1 MGVWVSMGILE
12 MRFIMRRRGI
22 FVAAALLGCAALN
35 AQITLTHNGSTVNID
50 ENNVRITNWVVDG
63 ADQVFENLWYY
74 RDGDAGTASLV
85 STIGAPSVTLF
96 GSQGAEVVYQNS
108 DLTVTINYFLQA
120 NGDGSAANL
129 SEQVTF
135 ATVLGINLRLFQY
148 NDFDVSGSAGG
159 DTATRLNS
167 STIDQTD
174 MNFVE
179 TTGATP
185 IPEFSEMGPFAALRT
200 NITGTAG
207 YNLNTAAG
215 SGIGESQNGNMTFA
229 YQWNRNLGA
238 GDSFVMSTSKVAAIP
253 EPATFAVLGLGALAL
268 LRRRR
273 RK

>member
-1 MGVWVSMGILE
+1 M
-12 MRFIMRRRGI
+12 
-22 FVAAALLGCAALN
+22 
-35 AQITLTHNGSTVNID
+35 
-50 ENNVRITNWVVDG
+50 
-63 ADQVFENLWYY
+63 
-74 RDGDAGTASLV
+74 
-85 STIGAPSVTLF
+85 
-96 GSQGAEVVYQNS
+96 
-108 DLTVTINYFLQA
+108 TINYFLQA
-120 NGDGSAANL
+120 NGDGSAATL

-148 NDFDVSGSAGG
+148 DDFDVSGSAGG
-159 DTATRLNS
+159 DTATRMNS

-185 IPEFSEMGPFAALRT
+185 IPEFSEMGPFSALRT

-215 SGIGESQNGNMTFA
+215 SGIGESQSGNMTFG

-238 GDSFVMSTSKVAAIP
+238 GDSFVLSTSKVAAIP

-273 RK
+273 TK